1 MPPENMEIDKTKLVE
16 KAADAANLSV
26 EAKDVNNLK
35 TQIELSQVAGN
46 FKDMYNK
53 LTSVKE
59 NPQVKDKASESMKK
73 IGDILNIQVPFLGS
87 IGAVLG
93 TRRPIEVLGSKEQ
106 RNNKKFLNGILKL
119 FGFKNGVED
128 LHESYISEQIKGIDM
143 TFAKDCFNEYKTT
156 NNPNITEDQSTRKIC
171 EIDKCFPDLKDEQ
184 KKDIKAKVPQDFE
197 NIKKTLIKELPN
209 NLEKLSL
216 GTVNLVDPSCV
227 MMQEGPKKNK
237 MIVNTARIMQNK
249 EEFIDRYLK
258 FTIPILADP
267 KDTFIWSEKVNVD
280 TFALALFGNLT
291 GDKFFVEGVNLG
303 LISAPI
309 NSNSETTKT
318 NNVEADPNQ
327 AAKIKTEL
335 NTVKN
340 TPITPEMIISAST
353 KYNVPTT
360 YIMAIM
366 KNDSSYW
373 TAGKWAKTHNPGN
386 VGNTDSGATK
396 DRWTRESGVNAVAEN
411 LARRIKEY
419 QNIYGNKMPTTKEL
433 AQNQWPDGK
442 GFLSNQ
448 WNFKKANP
456 DSAGAYMTSKQWQ
469 ERVQD
474 IAQNLTQEW
483 ISNERAV
490 A

>member
-267 KDTFIWSEKVNVD
+267 KDTFI
-280 TFALALFGNLT
+280 
-291 GDKFFVEGVNLG
+291 
-303 LISAPI
+303 
-309 NSNSETTKT
+309 
-318 NNVEADPNQ
+318 
-327 AAKIKTEL
+327 
-335 NTVKN
+335 
-340 TPITPEMIISAST
+340 
-353 KYNVPTT
+353 
-360 YIMAIM
+360 
-366 KNDSSYW
+366 
-373 TAGKWAKTHNPGN
+373 
-386 VGNTDSGATK
+386 
-396 DRWTRESGVNAVAEN
+396 
-411 LARRIKEY
+411 
-419 QNIYGNKMPTTKEL
+419 
-433 AQNQWPDGK
+433 
-442 GFLSNQ
+442 
-448 WNFKKANP
+448 
-456 DSAGAYMTSKQWQ
+456 
-469 ERVQD
+469 
-474 IAQNLTQEW
+474 
-483 ISNERAV
+483 
-490 A
+490 